1 MHNLYLG
8 IIITYAP
15 TQKVKEDQTVQNAVN
30 YKVFDLPS
38 FCLHILAYTCK
49 QKQFTPAKD
58 DLISVS
64 GKTQPF
70 EPSGKS

>member
-30 YKVFDLPS
+30 YRVFDLPS
-38 FCLHILAYTCK
+38 F
-49 QKQFTPAKD
+49 
-58 DLISVS
+58 
-64 GKTQPF
+64 
-70 EPSGKS
+70 